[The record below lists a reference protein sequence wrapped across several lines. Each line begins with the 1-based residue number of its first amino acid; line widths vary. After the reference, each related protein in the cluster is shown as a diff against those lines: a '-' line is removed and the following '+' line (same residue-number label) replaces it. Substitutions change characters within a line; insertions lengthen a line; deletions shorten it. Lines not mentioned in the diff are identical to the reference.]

1 VRDKEVGMDPARLHL
16 WESWDP
22 NGSPAGG
29 DPADDP
35 LMETLTSRADDL
47 YLAESLWRKL
57 PPGERPEPF
66 APQWFLDLENA
77 RHGRYGKW
85 IPRLLEFA
93 KHPGE
98 TLLCVGR
105 GLGTDWVQYARHG
118 ARVITCCSSAEDLAL
133 VRRNFTCRNLRAAF
147 LNARP
152 EELPVEPASIDVVC
166 LNDLGRSPDPPRVVG
181 EVYRVL
187 KPGGKVLAV
196 VPARFDVD
204 FWTRRCLPWKLLRRR
219 NRAGQR
225 DLRFGA
231 RRLRK
236 LFGVFVEHRVHKRHL
251 RRAEIPQLWRLLPL
265 PLLERLFGR
274 FLILKAFKP
283 VSAAH
288 TEDIARA
295 A

>member
-16 WESWDP
+16 WEGWDP
-22 NGSPAGG
+22 TGSPADGAL
-29 DPADDP
+29 ADAP
-35 LMETLTSRADDL
+35 LVEALTSRAEDL

-66 APQWFLDLENA
+66 APRWFLDLENA

-118 ARVITCCSSAEDLAL
+118 ARVVACCSSAEDLAL
-133 VRRNFTCRNLRAAF
+133 VRRNFSCRNLRAAF
-147 LNARP
+147 LYARA
-152 EELPVEPASIDVVC
+152 EELPVEAASIDVVC
-166 LNDLGRSPDPPRVVG
+166 LNDLGGSPDPVRVVG

-196 VPARFDVD
+196 VPAHFDVD
-204 FWTRRCLPWKLLRRR
+204 FWTRRCLPWKLLRRHR
-219 NRAGQR
+219 HGQPE
-225 DLRFGA
+225 LRFGA
-231 RRLRK
+231 RQLRK
-236 LFGVFVEHRVHKRHL
+236 LFGTFTEHRIHKRHL

-274 FLILKAFKP
+274 FLILKAFKA
-283 VSAAH
+283 VS
-288 TEDIARA
+288 TVQTDGIARA